1 MQNEKG
7 IENTLM
13 REMITNQEYK
23 FSEETISNKPKIK
36 FAINHFIFSKYFI
49 SVEIR
54 FHYFGFSKWD
64 ADSRETLFREKC
76 SLNLPKRHQNIF
88 DLSRTVIITEE

>member
-64 ADSRETLFREKC
+64 AYSRETLFREKC